1 MSAQPFPTTVP
12 VRLLPLVW
20 SALQAAGRR
29 GMSLSMIRQALLTA
43 GVSVDT
49 GELTSVLRKL
59 LDKGQVTRMQ
69 VERGPGCGPSQVWW
83 YRWVEEEVTNA

>member
-1 MSAQPFPTTVP
+1 MSTPQFPPTVP

-20 SALQAAGRR
+20 SALQAAGKR

-59 LDKGQVTRMQ
+59 LDKGPVTRMQ
-69 VERGPGCGPSQVWW
+69 VERGRGCGPSQVWW
-83 YRWVEEEVTNA
+83 YRWVEEEVSNA